1 MVLCIT
7 EISAKDHGI
16 MSIDALVEAVNKITK
31 QFEGLDTTTL
41 DTAMLAAWKALREGP
56 H

>member
-7 EISAKDHGI
+7 EVSAKAHGI
-16 MSIDALVEAVNKITK
+16 MSLDALVEAVNKITK
-31 QFEGLDTTTL
+31 QLEGLDTTTL
-41 DTAMLAAWKALREGP
+41 DPAMLAAWKALREEP